1 MENLVTGGA
10 GFIGSHLIEKL
21 LKDKQK
27 VICIDN
33 FSTGREK
40 NIEKFF
46 SNPNFKFFQKDITK
60 SFDFNVQ
67 QIWHLACPASPKYY
81 LKNPIKTS
89 NTNFNGTLNVLE
101 LAKRYNSKVLFTSSS
116 EIYGDPV
123 KYPQDENYQGSPNPN
138 GIRSCYSE
146 GKRMAESL
154 SFDYMRLHNIDIKIA
169 RIFNTYGPN
178 INENDGRVISNFI
191 SAGLRNENLRIFGDG
206 NQTRSFCYIND
217 LIEGLVKLMDSR
229 YNHPINLGNPKEEY
243 QINDLADLIILKTK
257 SMAKKSYFPFLK
269 DDPKKRKPSI
279 EKANKLLDW
288 SPSTGIN
295 EGLDYTIEHF
305 KKSNL

>member
-1 MENLVTGGA
+1 LENLVTGGA

-21 LKDKQK
+21 LRDKQK

-33 FSTGREK
+33 FSSGRKK

-46 SNPNFKFFQKDITK
+46 SNPNFQFFQQDITK
-60 SFDFNVQ
+60 SFDFDVQ
-67 QIWHLACPASPKYY
+67 QIWHLGCPASPKYY
-81 LKNPIKTS
+81 LRNPIKTS
-89 NTNFNGTLNVLE
+89 NINFNGTLNVLE
-101 LAKRYNSKVLFTSSS
+101 LAKKYNSKVLFTSSS
-116 EIYGDPV
+116 EIYGDPI
-123 KYPQDENYQGSPNPN
+123 KCPQDENYQGSPNPT

-146 GKRMAESL
+146 GKRIAESL

-217 LIEGLVKLMDSR
+217 LIEGLVKLMDSK

-243 QINDLADLIILKTK
+243 QINDLADLIIFKTK

-279 EKANKLLDW
+279 DMANKLLDW
-288 SPSTGIN
+288 HPTTGIN

-305 KKSNL
+305 KKINL